1 MEPPEGS
8 APRPVPCALIVIVP
22 RCGTVLKSCRAATP
36 ALKEMESLGKA
47 PRPVPCRL

>member
-8 APRPVPCALIVIVP
+8 APRPVPCALIVP
-22 RCGTVLKSCRAATP
+22 RCGTVLKMCRAVMP
-36 ALKEMESLGKA
+36 ALKEMESQGKA